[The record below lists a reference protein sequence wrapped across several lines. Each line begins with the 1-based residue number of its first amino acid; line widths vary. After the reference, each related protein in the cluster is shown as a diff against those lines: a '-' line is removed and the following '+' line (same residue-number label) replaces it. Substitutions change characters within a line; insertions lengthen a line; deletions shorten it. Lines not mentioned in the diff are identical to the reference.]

1 MLSEKMNY
9 VAHNLVRQV
18 KHVSGLVVWREEVPP
33 PIVSVL
39 LADSGWVFLLMEF
52 SFLLQKKKRV
62 LYKFKLDGK

>member
-39 LADSGWVFLLMEF
+39 LADSG
-52 SFLLQKKKRV
+52 
-62 LYKFKLDGK
+62 